1 MGCGPPRSRFTKPAR
16 GDPVSER
23 SRGCVTCVSGEG
35 RDSFSRAAG
44 SWFPADPQVLEAQA
58 KAPSQRVPRTQGAPS
73 PVSRQ
78 GNVGRDRAGA
88 GASRQPWPRNPGH
101 VAITVPS
108 LARSETQVPDASELP
123 VARGLCDSD
132 VP

>member
-1 MGCGPPRSRFTKPAR
+1 MWGAARPAPVFTKPAR

-23 SRGCVTCVSGEG
+23 SRVCVTCVSGEG

-44 SWFPADPQVLEAQA
+44 SWFPADPQVLEAPV
-58 KAPSQRVPRTQGAPS
+58 KGPSQRVPGTQGAPS

-78 GNVGRDRAGA
+78 GNVGRAGA
-88 GASRQPWPRNPGH
+88 GASRQPWPRNPGR
-101 VAITVPS
+101 VAIAVPS

-123 VARGLCDSD
+123 VARGLCDGD